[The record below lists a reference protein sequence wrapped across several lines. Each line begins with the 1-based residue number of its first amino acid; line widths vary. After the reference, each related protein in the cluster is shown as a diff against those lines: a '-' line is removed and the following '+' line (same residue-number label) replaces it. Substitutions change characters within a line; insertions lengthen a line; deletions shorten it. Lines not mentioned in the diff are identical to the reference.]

1 MKKKKKDSLLKGLD
15 ILAAGTP
22 SEEFVP
28 PFDENTSTDENIAKN
43 TTPSEEFHADTYE
56 EAERTRDE
64 LLQDPIYENVTIGDE
79 PEERDF
85 Y

>member
-1 MKKKKKDSLLKGLD
+1 MA
-15 ILAAGTP
+15 IRNVWIITAWFANY
-22 SEEFVP
+22 EEMGY
-28 PFDENTSTDENIAKN
+28 TS
-43 TTPSEEFHADTYE
+43 PSEEFHADTYE